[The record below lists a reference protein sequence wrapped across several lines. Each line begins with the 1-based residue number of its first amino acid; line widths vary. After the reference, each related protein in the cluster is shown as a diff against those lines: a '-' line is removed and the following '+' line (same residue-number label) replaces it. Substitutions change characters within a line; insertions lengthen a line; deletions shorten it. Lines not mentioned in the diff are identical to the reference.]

1 MKKNLMDLRG
11 FSENNI
17 VLMIQDEPSYSQP
30 DEYNMEDTLAS
41 LFEDANPFDTLFI
54 HLIAPYASQGT
65 NDDIPAGTLPLPI
78 IHAYSIL
85 IVVPVV
91 LGNQLVACSY
101 FSLYFISNHLLYYSF
116 FSFFFSFFL
125 SHFGVSQVVVS
136 TYYSMKKE
144 LNFVQTIILVDI
156 ESRPWKKIRDVM
168 DDIVEI

>member
-1 MKKNLMDLRG
+1 MGLITSKQKIEPVSGEKKAVLIGFKHPGINNDHIKGSIIRMKKNLMDLRG

-91 LGNQLVACSY
+91 LSNQLVACSY

-116 FSFFFSFFL
+116 FSFFFLSFYL
-125 SHFGVSQVVVS
+125 
-136 TYYSMKKE
+136 T
-144 LNFVQTIILVDI
+144 LV
-156 ESRPWKKIRDVM
+156 
-168 DDIVEI
+168 